1 MNMDQQNIE
10 NGATDRGAEQ
20 DGRSVR
26 ENNSVLETGMHVLE
40 ELSMTPAGLAGT
52 ELAARVGKDKGNL
65 HRLMQTLVSMGY
77 VEQNSDTKRYYATV
91 QIVVLAGRILKD
103 LDLLDIA
110 RPVMRRV
117 RSELGESVHLA
128 RKTRVG
134 CVYLA
139 QERPY
144 NRLTVETEVG
154 SVALLHCSSTAKSV
168 FAFASPEEVAE
179 VVQLP
184 LEQKTIR
191 THRTLES
198 LKEDL
203 REVRR
208 RGYAIDDEEHNTGV
222 RCVSAP
228 IFDFRGNVI
237 ASIGIS
243 GPSDRVTVENI
254 PDFGA
259 RIRAYAA
266 EITGSL
272 GGTVP
277 EIRT

>member
-1 MNMDQQNIE
+1 MDHQSIE
-10 NGATDRGAEQ
+10 NDESKRVMELKAR
-20 DGRSVR
+20 RVR
-26 ENNSVLETGMHVLE
+26 ESTSALETGMHVLE
-40 ELSMTPAGLAGT
+40 ELSMAPAGLAGT
-52 ELAARVGKDKGNL
+52 ELAERVGKDKGNL
-65 HRLMQTLVSMGY
+65 HRLMQILVSMGY
-77 VEQNSDTKRYYATV
+77 VEQDSDTKRYYATV

-110 RPVMRRV
+110 RPVMRRL
-117 RSELGESVHLA
+117 RTELGESVHLA
-128 RKTRVG
+128 RKTRIG

-168 FAFASPEEVAE
+168 FAFASPEELADAVE
-179 VVQLP
+179 LP
-184 LEQKTIR
+184 FEQKTIR

-203 REVRR
+203 CQIRR

-254 PDFGA
+254 PSLGS
-259 RIRAYAA
+259 RIRSHAGA
-266 EITGSL
+266 ITSSL
-272 GGTVP
+272 GGAMP
-277 EIRT
+277 EIQA